1 MWPHPTSENLVKNI
15 MGIGQADNRQMP
27 GKTSSGKL
35 KSSNLEKLKKT
46 KQQQRQQKITEYVYK
61 YSLCNTSTMKGHG

>member
-1 MWPHPTSENLVKNI
+1 
-15 MGIGQADNRQMP
+15 MP

-35 KSSNLEKLKKT
+35 KSSDLEKLKKT